1 VCAGVLVV
9 AGIFLLPSGDQ
20 AAARPER
27 NQAAGPE
34 GSRAAASFRDDALHR
49 ARIRLT
55 TNADRGALLVP
66 PPDASGLL
74 TRETVECRFVP
85 RMPGGTSFK
94 FDCALPT
101 GEIIRVKYGH
111 EPEIHAE
118 IAATRLLTALGYAAD
133 HMYLVPRVRCQGCP
147 GNPFVTMAVLD
158 RLGLGVPEHG
168 SRDGFTDFEW
178 VAVERKFEAPAIEDD
193 DREGWAWWE
202 LKNAGA
208 PRDEI
213 DALRLLAVF
222 LAHWDNKAENQ
233 RLVCLDSEN
242 GVGGHFS
249 ETVSAKNDPRPHFP
263 CRDPLLMIQDVGA
276 TFGPAKVN
284 LSQWRQQPMWLNR
297 GTCTV
302 SMRAMPFG
310 GSTFDD
316 VRISDGARV
325 QVGRALAGFSDEEV
339 RRWFAAARFPEFYST
354 TGDSKDLDAWV
365 RAYRYRV
372 SQILDAGPCRQ
383 DG

>member
-1 VCAGVLVV
+1 MSGRTRFRSLRATAGVCAGVLVV
-9 AGIFLLPSGDQ
+9 AGIFLLPSGDH
-20 AAARPER
+20 AAAPTDR
-27 NQAAGPE
+27 NQAADRE
-34 GSRAAASFRDDALHR
+34 RRRAAASFRDEALHR
-49 ARIRLT
+49 ARTRLT
-55 TNADRGALLVP
+55 TADRAALLVP
-66 PPDASGLL
+66 PPDPSGLL
-74 TRETVECRFVP
+74 TREMVECRFVP

-147 GNPFVTMAVLD
+147 ANPFVTMAVLD
-158 RLGLGVPEHG
+158 RLGLGAPEHG

-202 LKNAGA
+202 LKNANA

-222 LAHWDNKAENQ
+222 LAHWDNKADNQ
-233 RLVCLDSEN
+233 RLVCLDAGYRAGE
-242 GVGGHFS
+242 
-249 ETVSAKNDPRPHFP
+249 
-263 CRDPLLMIQDVGA
+263 CRQPLLMIQDVGA
-276 TFGPAKVN
+276 TFGPGKVN
-284 LSQWRQQPMWLNR
+284 LSQWRQQPMWLDR

-316 VRISDGARV
+316 ARISDAARV
-325 QVGRALAGFSDEEV
+325 QVGRALAAFSDEEL
-339 RRWFAAARFPEFYST
+339 RSWFAAARFPEFYST
-354 TGDSKDLDAWV
+354 TDDRKDLDAWV
-365 RAYRYRV
+365 RTYRYRV